1 MGLDAKPSYCMS
13 VVKSK
18 RGKSNV
24 EFEQIYFQLADG
36 IDNLVEHDFYAEGL
50 LAQKNRVFLDIRSR
64 TLEDLTDKLLYYI
77 KIANSIYPTCMT
89 EWEERRV
96 TIGKAIGICY
106 AILTNYQRIMIR
118 LRVPDNKYTMDVR
131 NIMRMVNSLKAW
143 RKSDNKLKADL
154 SN

>member
-1 MGLDAKPSYCMS
+1 MS

>member
-1 MGLDAKPSYCMS
+1 MS

-36 IDNLVEHDFYAEGL
+36 IDNIVEHDFYAEGL

-131 NIMRMVNSLKAW
+131 NIMRMINSLKAW